1 MVTIFHPSDFSP
13 ASESAFVHALKIAL
27 VTKAH
32 LQVMHVAHS
41 GEDVHWTDFP
51 RVRESLERWKILPE
65 GSRKEDVASLL
76 NLHVEKII
84 ARAHDPVQSILR
96 HVRDSQVDLVV
107 LATHQRE
114 GLARWLHGSVA
125 EPVARQLKTMT
136 LFVPSTGK
144 GFVSLADGAVT
155 LEKVLVPI
163 DRIPDPQSALDDA
176 VALVSGLGCEQ
187 GTFVLVHVGA
197 EAAMPTVKLP
207 QREGWTWQKIIRE
220 GGVVEEIHRVERD
233 WSADLMVLATQGHR
247 GFMDALRGSTT
258 ERVLRG
264 ARCPV
269 LAVPMAS
276 EKPG

>member
-1 MVTIFHPSDFSP
+1 MITIFHPSDFSI
-13 ASESAFVHALKIAL
+13 ASESAFAHALKIAL

-32 LQVMHVAHS
+32 FQVMHVAHS

-51 RVRESLERWKILPE
+51 RVRPTLERWKILPE
-65 GSRKEDVASLL
+65 GSRKEDVVSLL
-76 NLHVEKII
+76 NLRVEKII
-84 ARAHDPVQSILR
+84 ARGNDPVQSILR
-96 HVRDSQVDLVV
+96 HVRDNQVDLVV

-136 LFVPSTGK
+136 LFVPNTGK
-144 GFVSLADGAVT
+144 GFVSLENGAVT

-163 DRIPDPQSALDDA
+163 DQIPHPQSALDDA

-187 GTFVLVHVGA
+187 VTCVVVHVGT
-197 EAAMPTVKLP
+197 EVGMPDVELH
-207 QREGWTWQKIIRE
+207 QREGWTWRKIVRE
-220 GGVVEEIHRVERD
+220 GSVVEEIHRVERD

-269 LAVPMAS
+269 LAVPITS
-276 EKPG
+276 

>member
-13 ASESAFVHALKIAL
+13 ASESAFAHALKIAL

-51 RVRESLERWKILPE
+51 RVRETLERWNILPE
-65 GSRKEDVASLL
+65 GSRKEDVAALL
-76 NLHVEKII
+76 NLRVEKII
-84 ARAHDPVQSILR
+84 ARGDDPVQSILR

-114 GLARWLHGSVA
+114 GLARWLHGSIA
-125 EPVARQLKTMT
+125 EPVVRQLKTMT

-144 GFVSLADGAVT
+144 GFVSLSDGAVK

-197 EAAMPTVKLP
+197 EAAMPAVKLP

-220 GGVVEEIHRVERD
+220 GGVVEEIHRLERD
-233 WSADLMVLATQGHR
+233 WSADLMVLVTQGHR

-269 LAVPMAS
+269 LAVPVVS
-276 EKPG
+276 EKL